1 MYCDLREANP
11 MEEKKAPSVEVKISA
26 DDMFRFN
33 LYHVYTHPNGWLTI
47 LIGVIAI
54 VVGFSTYGSVTSGYT
69 LMYFVLGTLLIA
81 YQPFMLHSASKK
93 QVEGSEVLSKPLT
106 YTFLDEGI
114 QIHTELEER
123 YEDAQEETEAEAKEA
138 NGRVTAEEANGQVT
152 AEETDGQVTAEEA
165 DRQVTAEEADTDAV
179 EGKDTQAESGTS
191 AVLKWNQVYKA
202 VKNRKQLLV
211 YSGRASAYILPIDQL
226 GDQEGAV
233 EEVLREK
240 LAKFRR
246 KGF

>member
-54 VVGFSTYGSVTSGYT
+54 VVGFTTYGSVTSGYT

-93 QVEGSEVLSKPLT
+93 QVEGSEVLSKPLN

-138 NGRVTAEEANGQVT
+138 NEQLTAEEA
-152 AEETDGQVTAEEA
+152 DGQVTAEEA
-165 DRQVTAEEADTDAV
+165 NGQVTAEEADTDAV

>member
-1 MYCDLREANP
+1 

-54 VVGFSTYGSVTSGYT
+54 VVGFTTYGSVTSGYT
-69 LMYFVLGTLLIA
+69 LMYFVLGALLIA

-123 YEDAQEETEAEAKEA
+123 YEEAQEETEAEAKEA
-138 NGRVTAEEANGQVT
+138 NEQLTAEEANGQVT
-152 AEETDGQVTAEEA
+152 AEEA
-165 DRQVTAEEADTDAV
+165 DADAV

-211 YSGRASAYILPIDQL
+211 YSGRASAYILPSDQR
-226 GDQEGAV
+226 GEQEGAG

>member
-123 YEDAQEETEAEAKEA
+123 YEDAQEETGAEAKEA
-138 NGRVTAEEANGQVT
+138 NGRVTAEEANG
-152 AEETDGQVTAEEA
+152 
-165 DRQVTAEEADTDAV
+165 QVTAEEADTDAV

>member
-123 YEDAQEETEAEAKEA
+123 YEDAQEETGAEAKEA

-152 AEETDGQVTAEEA
+152 AEET
-165 DRQVTAEEADTDAV
+165 DTDAV

>member
-54 VVGFSTYGSVTSGYT
+54 VVGFTTYGSVTSGYT

-165 DRQVTAEEADTDAV
+165 DTDAV

>member
-54 VVGFSTYGSVTSGYT
+54 VVGFTTYGSVTSGYT

-138 NGRVTAEEANGQVT
+138 NEQLTAEEA
-152 AEETDGQVTAEEA
+152 DGQVTAEEA
-165 DRQVTAEEADTDAV
+165 DADAV

>member
-1 MYCDLREANP
+1 

-54 VVGFSTYGSVTSGYT
+54 VVGFTTYGSVTSGYT
-69 LMYFVLGTLLIA
+69 LMYFVLGALLIA

-123 YEDAQEETEAEAKEA
+123 YEDAQEGTEAEAKEA
-138 NGRVTAEEANGQVT
+138 NEQL
-152 AEETDGQVTAEEA
+152 TAEEA
-165 DRQVTAEEADTDAV
+165 DGQVTAEEADTDAV

>member
-1 MYCDLREANP
+1 

-123 YEDAQEETEAEAKEA
+123 YEDAQEGTEAEAKEA
-138 NGRVTAEEANGQVT
+138 NEQLTAEEADGQVTAEEAN
-152 AEETDGQVTAEEA
+152 GQVTAEEA

>member
-54 VVGFSTYGSVTSGYT
+54 VVGFTTYGSVTSGYT

-123 YEDAQEETEAEAKEA
+123 YEDAQEETGAEAK
-138 NGRVTAEEANGQVT
+138 EANGQVT
-152 AEETDGQVTAEEA
+152 AEET

>member
-54 VVGFSTYGSVTSGYT
+54 VVGFTTYGSVTSGYT

-123 YEDAQEETEAEAKEA
+123 YEDAQEGTEAEAKEA
-138 NGRVTAEEANGQVT
+138 NEQL
-152 AEETDGQVTAEEA
+152 TAEEA
-165 DRQVTAEEADTDAV
+165 DADAV

>member
-1 MYCDLREANP
+1 

-54 VVGFSTYGSVTSGYT
+54 VVGFTTYGSVTSGYT
-69 LMYFVLGTLLIA
+69 LMYFVLGALLIA

-138 NGRVTAEEANGQVT
+138 NEQLTAEEANGQVT
-152 AEETDGQVTAEEA
+152 AEEA
-165 DRQVTAEEADTDAV
+165 DADAV

>member
-1 MYCDLREANP
+1 

-138 NGRVTAEEANGQVT
+138 NG
-152 AEETDGQVTAEEA
+152 
-165 DRQVTAEEADTDAV
+165 QVTAEEADTDAV

>member
-1 MYCDLREANP
+1 

-54 VVGFSTYGSVTSGYT
+54 VVGFTTYGSVTSGYT
-69 LMYFVLGTLLIA
+69 LMYFVLGALLIA

-123 YEDAQEETEAEAKEA
+123 YEDAQEGTEAEAKEA
-138 NGRVTAEEANGQVT
+138 NG
-152 AEETDGQVTAEEA
+152 QVTAEEA
-165 DRQVTAEEADTDAV
+165 DADAV

>member
-1 MYCDLREANP
+1 

-54 VVGFSTYGSVTSGYT
+54 VVGFTTYGSVTSGYT

-123 YEDAQEETEAEAKEA
+123 YEDAQEGTEAEA
-138 NGRVTAEEANGQVT
+138 EEA
-152 AEETDGQVTAEEA
+152 DGLVTAEEA
-165 DRQVTAEEADTDAV
+165 DEQVAAEEADTDAV

-226 GDQEGAV
+226 GNQEGAV

>member
-54 VVGFSTYGSVTSGYT
+54 VVGFTTYGSVTSGYT

-123 YEDAQEETEAEAKEA
+123 YEDAQEGTEAEA
-138 NGRVTAEEANGQVT
+138 EEA
-152 AEETDGQVTAEEA
+152 DGQVTAEEA
-165 DRQVTAEEADTDAV
+165 DEQVAAEEADTDAV

-226 GDQEGAV
+226 GNQEGAV

>member
-54 VVGFSTYGSVTSGYT
+54 VVGFTTYGSVTSGYT

-138 NGRVTAEEANGQVT
+138 NGRVTAEEA
-152 AEETDGQVTAEEA
+152 DGQVTAEEA

>member
-1 MYCDLREANP
+1 

-54 VVGFSTYGSVTSGYT
+54 VVGFTTYGSVTSGYT
-69 LMYFVLGTLLIA
+69 LMYFVLGALLIA

-138 NGRVTAEEANGQVT
+138 NEQL
-152 AEETDGQVTAEEA
+152 TAEEA
-165 DRQVTAEEADTDAV
+165 DADAV

>member
-123 YEDAQEETEAEAKEA
+123 YEDAQEGTEAEAKEA
-138 NGRVTAEEANGQVT
+138 NEQLTAEEA
-152 AEETDGQVTAEEA
+152 DGQVTAEEA
-165 DRQVTAEEADTDAV
+165 NGQVTAEEADTDAV

>member
-54 VVGFSTYGSVTSGYT
+54 VVGFTTYGSVTSGYT

-138 NGRVTAEEANGQVT
+138 NKQLTAEEA
-152 AEETDGQVTAEEA
+152 DGQVTAEEA

>member
-54 VVGFSTYGSVTSGYT
+54 VVGFTTYGSVTSGYT

-93 QVEGSEVLSKPLT
+93 QVEGSEVLSKPLI

-123 YEDAQEETEAEAKEA
+123 YEDAQEGTEAEAKEA
-138 NGRVTAEEANGQVT
+138 NEQLTAEEADGQVTAEEANGQVT
-152 AEETDGQVTAEEA
+152 AEEA
-165 DRQVTAEEADTDAV
+165 DADAV

>member
-1 MYCDLREANP
+1 

-54 VVGFSTYGSVTSGYT
+54 VVGFTTYGSVTSGYT

-123 YEDAQEETEAEAKEA
+123 YEDAQEGTEAEAKEA
-138 NGRVTAEEANGQVT
+138 NEQLTAEEA
-152 AEETDGQVTAEEA
+152 DGQVTAEEA

>member
-54 VVGFSTYGSVTSGYT
+54 VVGFTTYGSVTSGYT

-123 YEDAQEETEAEAKEA
+123 YEDAQEGTEAEAKEA
-138 NGRVTAEEANGQVT
+138 NGQVTEEEANG
-152 AEETDGQVTAEEA
+152 
-165 DRQVTAEEADTDAV
+165 QVTAEEADTDAV

>member
-54 VVGFSTYGSVTSGYT
+54 VVGFTTYGSVTSGYT

-138 NGRVTAEEANGQVT
+138 NEQLTAEEANGQM
-152 AEETDGQVTAEEA
+152 TAEEA
-165 DRQVTAEEADTDAV
+165 DADVV

>member
-54 VVGFSTYGSVTSGYT
+54 VVGFTTYGSVTSGYT

-138 NGRVTAEEANGQVT
+138 NGQVTAEEANGQVT
-152 AEETDGQVTAEEA
+152 AEEA
-165 DRQVTAEEADTDAV
+165 DADAV
-179 EGKDTQAESGTS
+179 EGEDTQAESGTS

>member
-1 MYCDLREANP
+1 

-54 VVGFSTYGSVTSGYT
+54 VVGFTTYGSVTSGYT
-69 LMYFVLGTLLIA
+69 LMYFVLGALLIA

-123 YEDAQEETEAEAKEA
+123 YEDAQEGTEAEAKEA
-138 NGRVTAEEANGQVT
+138 N
-152 AEETDGQVTAEEA
+152 GQVTAEEA

>member
-1 MYCDLREANP
+1 
-11 MEEKKAPSVEVKISA
+11 
-26 DDMFRFN
+26 
-33 LYHVYTHPNGWLTI
+33 
-47 LIGVIAI
+47 
-54 VVGFSTYGSVTSGYT
+54 
-69 LMYFVLGTLLIA
+69 
-81 YQPFMLHSASKK
+81 MLA
-93 QVEGSEVLSKPLT
+93 
-106 YTFLDEGI
+106 EGI

-138 NGRVTAEEANGQVT
+138 NEQL
-152 AEETDGQVTAEEA
+152 TAEEA
-165 DRQVTAEEADTDAV
+165 DGQVTAEEADTDAV

>member
-1 MYCDLREANP
+1 

-54 VVGFSTYGSVTSGYT
+54 VVGFTTYGSVTSGYT

-123 YEDAQEETEAEAKEA
+123 YEDAQEETGAEAK
-138 NGRVTAEEANGQVT
+138 EANGQVT
-152 AEETDGQVTAEEA
+152 AEET

>member
-1 MYCDLREANP
+1 

-54 VVGFSTYGSVTSGYT
+54 VVGFTTYGSVTSGYT

-123 YEDAQEETEAEAKEA
+123 YEDAQEGTEAEAKEA
-138 NGRVTAEEANGQVT
+138 NEQLTAEEA
-152 AEETDGQVTAEEA
+152 DGQVTAEEA
-165 DRQVTAEEADTDAV
+165 DADAV

-202 VKNRKQLLV
+202 VKNRKQRLV

>member
-54 VVGFSTYGSVTSGYT
+54 VVGFTTYGSVTSGYT

-123 YEDAQEETEAEAKEA
+123 YEDAQEGTEAEAKEA
-138 NGRVTAEEANGQVT
+138 NEQLTAEEANG
-152 AEETDGQVTAEEA
+152 
-165 DRQVTAEEADTDAV
+165 QVTAEEADTDAV

>member
-11 MEEKKAPSVEVKISA
+11 MEEKKVPSVEVKISA

-54 VVGFSTYGSVTSGYT
+54 VVGFTTYGSVTSGYT

-106 YTFLDEGI
+106 YTCLDEGI

-123 YEDAQEETEAEAKEA
+123 YEDAQEGSEAEAKEA
-138 NGRVTAEEANGQVT
+138 NEQLTAEEAN
-152 AEETDGQVTAEEA
+152 
-165 DRQVTAEEADTDAV
+165 RQVTAEEADADAV

>member
-54 VVGFSTYGSVTSGYT
+54 VVGFTTYGSVTSGYT

-138 NGRVTAEEANGQVT
+138 NEQL
-152 AEETDGQVTAEEA
+152 TAEEA
-165 DRQVTAEEADTDAV
+165 DADAV

>member
-54 VVGFSTYGSVTSGYT
+54 VVGFTTYGSVTSGYT

-123 YEDAQEETEAEAKEA
+123 YEDAQEGTEAEAKEA
-138 NGRVTAEEANGQVT
+138 NEQLTAEEA
-152 AEETDGQVTAEEA
+152 DGQVTAEEA

>member
-123 YEDAQEETEAEAKEA
+123 YEDAQEETGAEAK
-138 NGRVTAEEANGQVT
+138 EANGQVT
-152 AEETDGQVTAEEA
+152 AEET

>member
-1 MYCDLREANP
+1 

-54 VVGFSTYGSVTSGYT
+54 VVGFTTYGRVTSGYT
-69 LMYFVLGTLLIA
+69 LMYFVLGALLIA

-138 NGRVTAEEANGQVT
+138 NG
-152 AEETDGQVTAEEA
+152 
-165 DRQVTAEEADTDAV
+165 QVTAEEADTDAV

>member
-1 MYCDLREANP
+1 

-54 VVGFSTYGSVTSGYT
+54 VVGFTTYGSVTSGYT
-69 LMYFVLGTLLIA
+69 LMYFVLGALLIA

-123 YEDAQEETEAEAKEA
+123 YEDAQEGTEAEAKEA
-138 NGRVTAEEANGQVT
+138 NG
-152 AEETDGQVTAEEA
+152 QVTAEEA
-165 DRQVTAEEADTDAV
+165 DADAV

-202 VKNRKQLLV
+202 VKNRKQILV

>member
-1 MYCDLREANP
+1 

-138 NGRVTAEEANGQVT
+138 NGRVTAEE
-152 AEETDGQVTAEEA
+152 TDG
-165 DRQVTAEEADTDAV
+165 QVTAEEADTDAV

>member
-54 VVGFSTYGSVTSGYT
+54 VVGFTTYGSVTSGYT

-123 YEDAQEETEAEAKEA
+123 YEDAQEGTEAEAKEA
-138 NGRVTAEEANGQVT
+138 NEQLTAEEA
-152 AEETDGQVTAEEA
+152 DGQVTAEEA
-165 DRQVTAEEADTDAV
+165 DADAV
-179 EGKDTQAESGTS
+179 EGEDTQAESGTS

>member
-1 MYCDLREANP
+1 

-54 VVGFSTYGSVTSGYT
+54 VVGFTTYGSVTSGYT
-69 LMYFVLGTLLIA
+69 LMYFVLGALLIA

-138 NGRVTAEEANGQVT
+138 NG
-152 AEETDGQVTAEEA
+152 
-165 DRQVTAEEADTDAV
+165 QVTAEEADTDAV

>member
-1 MYCDLREANP
+1 

-54 VVGFSTYGSVTSGYT
+54 VVGFTTYGSVTSGYT

-123 YEDAQEETEAEAKEA
+123 YEDAQEGTEAEAKEA
-138 NGRVTAEEANGQVT
+138 NEQLTAEEADGQVTAEEANGQVT
-152 AEETDGQVTAEEA
+152 AEEA
-165 DRQVTAEEADTDAV
+165 DADAV

>member
-54 VVGFSTYGSVTSGYT
+54 VVGFTTYGSVTSGYT

-138 NGRVTAEEANGQVT
+138 NEQLTAEEANGQVT
-152 AEETDGQVTAEEA
+152 AEEA
-165 DRQVTAEEADTDAV
+165 DADAV